1 MSEQKDQKFQPVIG
15 IVDDE
20 PAQRLLLAETLNRAG
35 WRTLCGENGYQ
46 AVDIASRCNLLLLDV
61 RMPGM
66 SGLEALQQ
74 IQQLPAPPVVVLLTA
89 YIDVRDA
96 VAAIRMGAA
105 DYLEKPVDLDEL
117 LTVIEDDLGLGHRDQ
132 EVLDLPPGVIA
143 ESEALRDLFRQAL
156 RVAPTSATVLLTG
169 ESGTGKEIFA
179 RLIHARSPR
188 SAGPMVTVNM
198 GAVPEHLAESELFGH
213 EKGAF
218 TGADQAR
225 PGRFEEAD
233 GGTLFLDEIGELVPA
248 LQPKLLRVLETGVF
262 RRVGGTADKRADV
275 RVIAATN
282 RNLEEEVAAGRFRE
296 DLYYRLNVFPLRIP
310 PLRERREDI
319 IPLAELFLKPWKK
332 RLSPAA
338 ARALTAWSWPGN
350 ARELRNVV
358 ERAAILA
365 DGDMIL
371 PEDLPDTLRL
381 LPRENV
387 PSESPERPL
396 MEEAQRRAILEA
408 LEKTGG
414 NRTKAAQLLGISR
427 RSLIYKLR
435 AYGL

>member
-1 MSEQKDQKFQPVIG
+1 MTEKGATVCTPVIG

-20 PAQRLLLAETLNRAG
+20 PAQRMLLEETLRRAG
-35 WRTLCGENGYQ
+35 WRTLCAENGER
-46 AVDIASRCNLLLLDV
+46 AVEIAPQCDLMLLDV
-61 RMPGM
+61 RMPGI
-66 SGLEALQQ
+66 SGLMALEK
-74 IQQLPAPPVVVLLTA
+74 IRQLPRPPVVVLLTA

-96 VAAIRMGAA
+96 VAAIKMGAA

-117 LTVIEDDLGLGHRDQ
+117 LTVIEDSLGLSHTDQ
-132 EVLDLPPGVIA
+132 DTLDLPPGIVA
-143 ESEALRDLFRQAL
+143 ESEVLRDLFRQAI

-179 RLIHARSPR
+179 RLIHARSTR
-188 SAGPMVTVNM
+188 ASGPLVTVNM
-198 GAVPEHLAESELFGH
+198 GAIPEQLVESELFGH

-218 TGADQAR
+218 TGADSVHI
-225 PGRFEEAD
+225 GRFEEAN
-233 GGTLFLDEIGELVPA
+233 GGTLFLDEIGELPLA
-248 LQPKLLRVLETGVF
+248 LQPKLLRVLETGEF
-262 RRVGGTADKRADV
+262 RRVGGSAECRADV

-282 RNLEEEVAAGRFRE
+282 RNLEQEVAAGRFRE
-296 DLYYRLNVFPLRIP
+296 DLFYRLNVFPLCIP
-310 PLRERREDI
+310 ALRERREDI

-338 ARALTAWSWPGN
+338 ARLLAAWSWPGN
-350 ARELRNVV
+350 ARELRNVI

-371 PEDLPDTLRL
+371 PEDLPDALRHA
-381 LPRENV
+381 PRV
-387 PSESPERPL
+387 DTSSGAPERPL